1 LPVEALDLV
10 GGDVPVKTLVDEV
23 ALMLVIA
30 RLEAPHITDAGM
42 DEHKHEDP

>member
-30 RLEAPHITDAGM
+30 RLEAPHIADAGM
-42 DEHKHEDP
+42 DEHKHKDP